1 MVITRSIPASAP
13 PTRTSCRFSDVRR
26 CRYETS
32 AEKGFFTIEFY
43 VQALDTPFHQH
54 QPATLRY
61 FARVTQPASDQEL
74 GTAPARGRG
83 TRYVEGSQ
91 ALLKVSKTAIEAK
104 VQGALFGNPAAAR
117 SRVVAGKI
125 PEHFSS
131 QKLRSLPRRSGRGQ
145 RSGLGPGYNGSQKLD
160 RCSKALEEL
169 PVEGSVLLWA
179 GMKVDHVVSR
189 TQYTW
194 NPSHVSSLR

>member
-13 PTRTSCRFSDVRR
+13 PTRTSCCFSDERR

-32 AEKGFFTIEFY
+32 AEKGFFTIEM
-43 VQALDTPFHQH
+43 QALDTPFHQH

-74 GTAPARGRG
+74 GIAPARGRG
-83 TRYVEGSQ
+83 TRYIEGSQ

-104 VQGALFGNPAAAR
+104 VQGALFGNPAAAP
-117 SRVVAGKI
+117 SRVVVGKI

-145 RSGLGPGYNGSQKLD
+145 RSGLRPGYNGSQKLD

-179 GMKVDHVVSR
+179 GMKVNHVVSR
-189 TQYTW
+189 AQHT
-194 NPSHVSSLR
+194 